1 MTGNIIRLK
10 MLVHI
15 ITQRT
20 HSTSLPNVMVLKN
33 LLKVNSFRRY
43 AANDLPDS
51 SEVIRFF
58 SPEKFIPVTRMWAQ
72 TGLFQACFSPR
83 SDGWADRVEVVEG
96 YEREAVGGITVKLQS
111 DEVSSFDDYFP
122 KLKLSSN
129 TRNPWFPEFW
139 QYRFQCR
146 IPGHPLENLNY
157 ARNCSGR
164 YANNPSAVMFSCL
177 VSLFF
182 SRRRV
187 FFNCSDVCKARWTKP
202 KGPINRDTFSNY
214 ELDCQGGRF
223 LSKSNQ

>member
-1 MTGNIIRLK
+1 
-10 MLVHI
+10 
-15 ITQRT
+15 
-20 HSTSLPNVMVLKN
+20 MVLKN

-43 AANDLPDS
+43 AANDLPGS

-58 SPEKFIPVTRMWAQ
+58 SPEKFIPPCDSNVAQ
-72 TGLFQACFSPR
+72 TGLSQARFSPR

-111 DEVSSFDDYFP
+111 DEVASFDEYFP

-157 ARNCSGR
+157 ARNCSVDSSRG
-164 YANNPSAVMFSCL
+164 PSREFDFVIASH
-177 VSLFF
+177 
-182 SRRRV
+182 
-187 FFNCSDVCKARWTKP
+187 
-202 KGPINRDTFSNY
+202 
-214 ELDCQGGRF
+214 F
-223 LSKSNQ
+223 LPF